1 MIAEGTRMRIAGA
14 LVLLV
19 ASAAHAQMAP
29 SQLGVAPAGAPQQI
43 SPSAEPAASAAP
55 AHRPGLFGT
64 IGRWMDD
71 SISNV
76 TSGWS
81 SAREAVGG
89 LGTRAG
95 DAAKGAA
102 GAARDAAAAAA
113 GAIAPGSLVS
123 GRQHCIRAA
132 NGGPDCETATEML
145 CRSKGYAGGSSLH
158 VQSEQK
164 CPVWGWIN
172 GEKPIG
178 KCSTETYVTRA
189 MCR

>member
-19 ASAAHAQMAP
+19 ASAAHAQVAP

-132 NGGPDCETATEML
+132 NGG
-145 CRSKGYAGGSSLH
+145 SLH